1 MHKSTRCLFGEW
13 AHHLHKIS
21 GHVNML
27 IFCATL
33 SFSVRSSTILCNA
46 TSTPTSRRP
55 PHPLCHAFRLT
66 LGAMTSF
73 WPLVPRHP
81 SHLLYGIVL
90 STPKLL
96 VSLHGVHAFLREGE
110 HPASSQA
117 GHMHGHW
124 NHCIPT
130 TPLLLGPYTQKRGHM
145 SGHSPAE
152 TLPIPTITLATHTC
166 STSV

>member
-1 MHKSTRCLFGEW
+1 MGPSLTQNIWPREYAHLLCHVIFLGEKLD
-13 AHHLHKIS
+13 HLVQRHLNSNIP
-21 GHVNML
+21 
-27 IFCATL
+27 
-33 SFSVRSSTILCNA
+33 SS
-46 TSTPTSRRP
+46 SSS
-55 PHPLCHAFRLT
+55 LCHAIRLP

-81 SHLLYGIVL
+81 SHLLYRIVL
-90 STPKLL
+90 STPKLF